1 MYICIHMYACTL
13 NVECIHILCARTT
26 LEPNL
31 RLPILPLQ
39 SHLATRGAVKFYS
52 AAVVTHGRGIGTW
65 IQPYDRDMKRQRF
78 RNLHHNE

>member
-1 MYICIHMYACTL
+1 MYACTL

-31 RLPILPLQ
+31 LLPILPLQ

-52 AAVVTHGRGIGTW
+52 AAVVTHGRGIGT
-65 IQPYDRDMKRQRF
+65 
-78 RNLHHNE
+78 